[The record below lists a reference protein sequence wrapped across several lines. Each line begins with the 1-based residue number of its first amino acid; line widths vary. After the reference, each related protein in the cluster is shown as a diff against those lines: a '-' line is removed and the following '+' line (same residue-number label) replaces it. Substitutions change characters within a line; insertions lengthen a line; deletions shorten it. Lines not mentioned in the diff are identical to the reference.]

1 MMNKLTKFQ
10 DYVMEANARVADRH
24 WRLGQ
29 ALMNVLPEELQDKYR
44 DSTFDCFHDESKV
57 GHFLNE
63 VYNDFQPKNTEVIV
77 WSREPRWYQRQV
89 VIDCSIEDTAGMTS
103 AEFED
108 HIVEWI
114 DVLDVQGAD
123 DEPNYALEEIE
134 EVGDWTLEDIA
145 ASALTNTDW
154 ATEAKLRAAERS
166 DLEGVNDYY

>member
-1 MMNKLTKFQ
+1 MTKFQ
-10 DYVMEANARVADRH
+10 TYVLNASVAASTNST
-24 WRLGQ
+24 RLGQ
-29 ALMNVLPEELQDKYR
+29 ELMEALPVALYEKYAGGEY
-44 DSTFDCFHDESKV
+44 DCFYKESLV
-57 GHFLNE
+57 GKFLNK
-63 VYNDFQPKNTEVIV
+63 VYADFQVCTEVVV

-108 HIVEWI
+108 HIVDWI

-145 ASALTNTDW
+145 ASAVTNTDW

-166 DLEGVNDYY
+166 DLRGVNDYY

>member
-1 MMNKLTKFQ
+1 MTKFQ
-10 DYVMEANARVADRH
+10 TYVLNASVAASTNST
-24 WRLGQ
+24 RLGQ
-29 ALMNVLPEELQDKYR
+29 ELMEALPIDLYEKYAGGEY
-44 DSTFDCFHDESKV
+44 DCFYKESLV
-57 GHFLNE
+57 GKFLNK
-63 VYNDFQPKNTEVIV
+63 VYADFQVCTEVVV

-108 HIVEWI
+108 HIVDWI

-123 DEPNYALEEIE
+123 DEPNYDLEEIE

>member
-1 MMNKLTKFQ
+1 MTKFQ
-10 DYVMEANARVADRH
+10 TYVLNASIAASTNST
-24 WRLGQ
+24 RLGQ
-29 ALMNVLPEELQDKYR
+29 ELMEALPVALYEKYAGGEY
-44 DSTFDCFHDESKV
+44 DCFYKESLV
-57 GHFLNE
+57 GKFLNA
-63 VYNDFQPKNTEVIV
+63 VYADFQVCIEVVV

-108 HIVEWI
+108 HIVDWI

-166 DLEGVNDYY
+166 DLRGVNDYY

>member
-1 MMNKLTKFQ
+1 MTKFQ
-10 DYVMEANARVADRH
+10 TYVLNASVAASTNST
-24 WRLGQ
+24 RLGQ
-29 ALMNVLPEELQDKYR
+29 ELMEALPIDLYEKYAGGEY
-44 DSTFDCFHDESKV
+44 DCFYKESLV
-57 GHFLNE
+57 GKFLNK
-63 VYNDFQPKNTEVIV
+63 VYADFQVCTEVVV

-123 DEPNYALEEIE
+123 DEPNYDLEEIE

>member
-1 MMNKLTKFQ
+1 MTKFQ
-10 DYVMEANARVADRH
+10 TYVLNASIAASTNST
-24 WRLGQ
+24 RLGQ
-29 ALMNVLPEELQDKYR
+29 ELMEALPVALYEKYAGGEY
-44 DSTFDCFHDESKV
+44 DCFYKESLV
-57 GHFLNE
+57 GKFLNA
-63 VYNDFQPKNTEVIV
+63 VYADFQVCIEVVV

-108 HIVEWI
+108 HIVDWI

-123 DEPNYALEEIE
+123 DEPNYDLEEIE

-166 DLEGVNDYY
+166 DLRGVNDYY

>member
-1 MMNKLTKFQ
+1 MTKFQ
-10 DYVMEANARVADRH
+10 TYVLNASVAASTNST
-24 WRLGQ
+24 RLGQ
-29 ALMNVLPEELQDKYR
+29 ELMEALPVALYEKYAGGEY
-44 DSTFDCFHDESKV
+44 DCFYKESLV
-57 GHFLNE
+57 GKFLNA
-63 VYNDFQPKNTEVIV
+63 VYADFQVCTEVVV

-108 HIVEWI
+108 HIVDWI

-166 DLEGVNDYY
+166 DLKGVNDYY

>member
-1 MMNKLTKFQ
+1 MTKFQ
-10 DYVMEANARVADRH
+10 TYVLNASVAASTNST
-24 WRLGQ
+24 RLGQ
-29 ALMNVLPEELQDKYR
+29 ELMEALPVALYEKYAGGEY
-44 DSTFDCFHDESKV
+44 DCFYKESLV
-57 GHFLNE
+57 GKFLNA
-63 VYNDFQPKNTEVIV
+63 VYADFQVCIEVVV

-123 DEPNYALEEIE
+123 DEPNYDLEEIE

>member
-1 MMNKLTKFQ
+1 MTKFQ
-10 DYVMEANARVADRH
+10 TYVLNASIAASTNST
-24 WRLGQ
+24 RLGQ
-29 ALMNVLPEELQDKYR
+29 ELMEALPVALYEKYAGGEY
-44 DSTFDCFHDESKV
+44 DCFYKESLV
-57 GHFLNE
+57 GKFLNA
-63 VYNDFQPKNTEVIV
+63 VYADFQVCIEVVV

-166 DLEGVNDYY
+166 DLRGVNDYY

>member
-1 MMNKLTKFQ
+1 MTKFQ
-10 DYVMEANARVADRH
+10 TYVLNASVAASTNST
-24 WRLGQ
+24 RLGQ
-29 ALMNVLPEELQDKYR
+29 ELMEALPVALYEKYAGGEY
-44 DSTFDCFHDESKV
+44 DCFYKESLV
-57 GHFLNE
+57 GKFLNA
-63 VYNDFQPKNTEVIV
+63 VYADFQVCTEVVV

-166 DLEGVNDYY
+166 DLRGVNDYY

>member
-1 MMNKLTKFQ
+1 MTKFQ
-10 DYVMEANARVADRH
+10 TYVLNASVAASTNST
-24 WRLGQ
+24 RLGQ
-29 ALMNVLPEELQDKYR
+29 ELMEALPVALYEKYAGGEY
-44 DSTFDCFHDESKV
+44 DCFYKESLV
-57 GHFLNE
+57 GKFLNK
-63 VYNDFQPKNTEVIV
+63 VYADFQVCTEVVV

-108 HIVEWI
+108 HIVDWI

-145 ASALTNTDW
+145 ASAVTNTDW

>member
-1 MMNKLTKFQ
+1 MTKFQ
-10 DYVMEANARVADRH
+10 TYVLNASVAASTNST
-24 WRLGQ
+24 RLGQ
-29 ALMNVLPEELQDKYR
+29 ELMEALPVALYEKYAGGEY
-44 DSTFDCFHDESKV
+44 DCFYKESLV
-57 GHFLNE
+57 GKFLNA
-63 VYNDFQPKNTEVIV
+63 VYADFQVCTEVVV

-123 DEPNYALEEIE
+123 DEPNYDLEEIE

-166 DLEGVNDYY
+166 DLKGVNDYY

>member
-1 MMNKLTKFQ
+1 MTKFQ
-10 DYVMEANARVADRH
+10 TYVLNASVAASTNST
-24 WRLGQ
+24 RLGQ
-29 ALMNVLPEELQDKYR
+29 ELMEALPVALYEKYAGGEY
-44 DSTFDCFHDESKV
+44 DCFYKESLV
-57 GHFLNE
+57 GKFLNA
-63 VYNDFQPKNTEVIV
+63 VYADFQVCTEVVV

-123 DEPNYALEEIE
+123 DEPNYDLEEIE

>member
-1 MMNKLTKFQ
+1 MTKFQ
-10 DYVMEANARVADRH
+10 TYVLNASVAASTNST
-24 WRLGQ
+24 RLGQ
-29 ALMNVLPEELQDKYR
+29 ELMEALPVALYEKYAGGEY
-44 DSTFDCFHDESKV
+44 DCFYKESLV
-57 GHFLNE
+57 GKFLNA
-63 VYNDFQPKNTEVIV
+63 VYADFQVCTEVVV

-108 HIVEWI
+108 HIVDWI

-166 DLEGVNDYY
+166 DLRGVNDYY

>member
-1 MMNKLTKFQ
+1 MTKFQ
-10 DYVMEANARVADRH
+10 TYVLNASIAASTNST
-24 WRLGQ
+24 RLGQ
-29 ALMNVLPEELQDKYR
+29 ELMEALPVALYEKYAGGEY
-44 DSTFDCFHDESKV
+44 DCFYKESLV
-57 GHFLNE
+57 GKFLNA
-63 VYNDFQPKNTEVIV
+63 VYADFQVCTEVVV

-108 HIVEWI
+108 HIVDWI

-166 DLEGVNDYY
+166 DLRGVNDYY

>member
-1 MMNKLTKFQ
+1 MTKFQ
-10 DYVMEANARVADRH
+10 TYVLNASVAASTNST
-24 WRLGQ
+24 RLGQ
-29 ALMNVLPEELQDKYR
+29 ELMEALPVALYEKYAGGEY
-44 DSTFDCFHDESKV
+44 DCFYKESLV
-57 GHFLNE
+57 GKFLNA
-63 VYNDFQPKNTEVIV
+63 VYADFQVCTEVVV

-108 HIVEWI
+108 HIVDWI

-123 DEPNYALEEIE
+123 DEPNYDLEEIE

-154 ATEAKLRAAERS
+154 ATEAKLRAAERA
-166 DLEGVNDYY
+166 DLRGVNDYY

>member
-1 MMNKLTKFQ
+1 MTKFQ
-10 DYVMEANARVADRH
+10 TYVLNASVAASTNST
-24 WRLGQ
+24 RLGQ
-29 ALMNVLPEELQDKYR
+29 ELMEALPVALYEKYAGGEY
-44 DSTFDCFHDESKV
+44 DCFYKESLV
-57 GHFLNE
+57 GKFLNA
-63 VYNDFQPKNTEVIV
+63 VYADFQVCTEVVV

-154 ATEAKLRAAERS
+154 ATEAKLKAAERS

>member
-1 MMNKLTKFQ
+1 MTKFQ
-10 DYVMEANARVADRH
+10 TYVLNASVAASTNST
-24 WRLGQ
+24 RLGQ
-29 ALMNVLPEELQDKYR
+29 ELMEALPVALYEKYAGGEY
-44 DSTFDCFHDESKV
+44 DCFYKESLV
-57 GHFLNE
+57 GKFLNA
-63 VYNDFQPKNTEVIV
+63 VYADFQVCIEVVV

-108 HIVEWI
+108 HIVDWI

>member
-1 MMNKLTKFQ
+1 MTKFQ
-10 DYVMEANARVADRH
+10 TYVLNASVAASTNST
-24 WRLGQ
+24 RLGQ
-29 ALMNVLPEELQDKYR
+29 ELMEALPVALYEKYAGGEY
-44 DSTFDCFHDESKV
+44 DCFYKESLV
-57 GHFLNE
+57 GKFLNA
-63 VYNDFQPKNTEVIV
+63 VYADFQVCTEVVV

-108 HIVEWI
+108 HIVDWI

>member
-1 MMNKLTKFQ
+1 MTKFQ
-10 DYVMEANARVADRH
+10 TYVLNASIAASTNST
-24 WRLGQ
+24 RLGQ
-29 ALMNVLPEELQDKYR
+29 ELMEALPVALYEKYAGGEY
-44 DSTFDCFHDESKV
+44 DCFYKESLV
-57 GHFLNE
+57 GKFLNK
-63 VYNDFQPKNTEVIV
+63 VYADFQVCIEVVV

-145 ASALTNTDW
+145 ASAVTNTDW

-166 DLEGVNDYY
+166 DLRGVNDYY

>member
-1 MMNKLTKFQ
+1 MTKFQ
-10 DYVMEANARVADRH
+10 TYVLNASVAASTNST
-24 WRLGQ
+24 RLGQ
-29 ALMNVLPEELQDKYR
+29 ELMEALPVALYEKYAGGEY
-44 DSTFDCFHDESKV
+44 DCFYKESLV
-57 GHFLNE
+57 GKFLNA
-63 VYNDFQPKNTEVIV
+63 VYDDFQVCTEVIV

-108 HIVEWI
+108 HIVDWI

>member
-1 MMNKLTKFQ
+1 MTKFQ
-10 DYVMEANARVADRH
+10 TYVLNASVAASTNST
-24 WRLGQ
+24 RLGQ
-29 ALMNVLPEELQDKYR
+29 ELMEALPIDLYEKYAGGEY
-44 DSTFDCFHDESKV
+44 DCFYKESLV
-57 GHFLNE
+57 GKFLNK
-63 VYNDFQPKNTEVIV
+63 VYADFQVCTEVVV

-108 HIVEWI
+108 HIVDWI

-123 DEPNYALEEIE
+123 DEPNYDLEEIE
-134 EVGDWTLEDIA
+134 EVGDCTLEDIA
-145 ASALTNTDW
+145 ASAVTNTDW

>member
-1 MMNKLTKFQ
+1 MTKFQ
-10 DYVMEANARVADRH
+10 TYVLNASVAASTNST
-24 WRLGQ
+24 RLGQ
-29 ALMNVLPEELQDKYR
+29 ELMEALPVALYEKYAGGEY
-44 DSTFDCFHDESKV
+44 DCFYKESLV
-57 GHFLNE
+57 GKFLNA
-63 VYNDFQPKNTEVIV
+63 VYADFQVCIEVVV

-108 HIVEWI
+108 HIVDWI

-166 DLEGVNDYY
+166 DLKGVNDYY

>member
-1 MMNKLTKFQ
+1 MTKFQ
-10 DYVMEANARVADRH
+10 TYVLNASVAASTNST
-24 WRLGQ
+24 RLGQ
-29 ALMNVLPEELQDKYR
+29 ELMEALPVALYEKYAGGEY
-44 DSTFDCFHDESKV
+44 DCFYKESLV
-57 GHFLNE
+57 GKFLNA
-63 VYNDFQPKNTEVIV
+63 VYADFQVCTEVVV

-108 HIVEWI
+108 HIVDWI

-154 ATEAKLRAAERS
+154 ATEAKLKAAERS

>member
-1 MMNKLTKFQ
+1 MTKFQ
-10 DYVMEANARVADRH
+10 TYVLNASVAASTNST
-24 WRLGQ
+24 RLGQ
-29 ALMNVLPEELQDKYR
+29 ELMEALPVALYEKYAGGEY
-44 DSTFDCFHDESKV
+44 DCFYKESLV
-57 GHFLNE
+57 GKFLNA
-63 VYNDFQPKNTEVIV
+63 VYADFQVCIEVVV

-108 HIVEWI
+108 HIVDWI

-166 DLEGVNDYY
+166 DLGGVNDYY

>member
-1 MMNKLTKFQ
+1 MTKFQ
-10 DYVMEANARVADRH
+10 TYVLNASVAASTNST
-24 WRLGQ
+24 RLGQ
-29 ALMNVLPEELQDKYR
+29 ELMEALPVALYEKYAGGEY
-44 DSTFDCFHDESKV
+44 DCFYKESLV
-57 GHFLNE
+57 GKFLNA
-63 VYNDFQPKNTEVIV
+63 VYADFQVCIEVVV

>member
-1 MMNKLTKFQ
+1 MTKFQ
-10 DYVMEANARVADRH
+10 TYVLNASVAASTNST
-24 WRLGQ
+24 RLGQ
-29 ALMNVLPEELQDKYR
+29 ELMEALPVALYEKYAGGEY
-44 DSTFDCFHDESKV
+44 DCFYKESLV
-57 GHFLNE
+57 GKFLNA
-63 VYNDFQPKNTEVIV
+63 VYADFQVCTEVVV

>member
-1 MMNKLTKFQ
+1 MTKFQ
-10 DYVMEANARVADRH
+10 TYVLNASVAASTNST
-24 WRLGQ
+24 RLGQ
-29 ALMNVLPEELQDKYR
+29 ELMEALPVALYEKYAGGEY
-44 DSTFDCFHDESKV
+44 DCFYKESLV
-57 GHFLNE
+57 GKFLNA
-63 VYNDFQPKNTEVIV
+63 VYADFQVCTEVVV

-108 HIVEWI
+108 HIVDWI

-123 DEPNYALEEIE
+123 DEPNYGLEEIE

-166 DLEGVNDYY
+166 DLRGVNDYY

>member
-1 MMNKLTKFQ
+1 MTKFQ
-10 DYVMEANARVADRH
+10 TYVLNASIAASTNST
-24 WRLGQ
+24 RLGQ
-29 ALMNVLPEELQDKYR
+29 ELMEALPVALYEKYAGGEY
-44 DSTFDCFHDESKV
+44 DCFYKESLV
-57 GHFLNE
+57 GKFLNA
-63 VYNDFQPKNTEVIV
+63 VYADFQVCIEVVV

>member
-1 MMNKLTKFQ
+1 MTKFQ
-10 DYVMEANARVADRH
+10 TYVLNASIAASTNST
-24 WRLGQ
+24 RLGQ
-29 ALMNVLPEELQDKYR
+29 ELMEALPVALYEKYAGGEY
-44 DSTFDCFHDESKV
+44 DCFYKESLV
-57 GHFLNE
+57 GKFLNA
-63 VYNDFQPKNTEVIV
+63 VYADFQVCIEVVV

-108 HIVEWI
+108 HIVDWI

>member
-1 MMNKLTKFQ
+1 MTKFQ
-10 DYVMEANARVADRH
+10 TYVLNASVAASTNST
-24 WRLGQ
+24 RLGQ
-29 ALMNVLPEELQDKYR
+29 ELMEALPVALYEKYAGGEY
-44 DSTFDCFHDESKV
+44 DCFYKESLV
-57 GHFLNE
+57 GKFLNA
-63 VYNDFQPKNTEVIV
+63 VYADFQVCIEVVV

-108 HIVEWI
+108 HIVDWI

-166 DLEGVNDYY
+166 DLRGVNDYY

>member
-1 MMNKLTKFQ
+1 MTKFQ
-10 DYVMEANARVADRH
+10 TYVLNASVAASTNST
-24 WRLGQ
+24 RLGQ
-29 ALMNVLPEELQDKYR
+29 ELMEALPVALYEKYAGGEY
-44 DSTFDCFHDESKV
+44 DCFYKESLV
-57 GHFLNE
+57 GKFLNA
-63 VYNDFQPKNTEVIV
+63 VYADFQVCIEVVV

-108 HIVEWI
+108 HIVDWI

-123 DEPNYALEEIE
+123 DEPNYDLEEIE